1 MVGRSERMS
10 ESGSTFDDVFP
21 PCQITWTFSGS
32 QLKRSRGTRASAIFW
47 NAISYGN
54 SRVSSA
60 SKWDNQSRIVCFS
73 LLVLFFLTVDV
84 RRRLNQCVVASLTSE
99 NLLITLLQVCIS
111 HPSIIYVQFSICGQ
125 VFVEKESF
133 LKWKFSERLT
143 LLMLR
148 IGTGHDLASLLRSDG
163 RFDGACRYF
172 SLASHHHRHRSSF
185 YAELT
190 VARPFLPSVW
200 YSWRCKNEVRASR
213 WWVAN

>member
-1 MVGRSERMS
+1 MRYMARLVHLLLAADNWGGFLPVLKTIR
-10 ESGSTFDDVFP
+10 P
-21 PCQITWTFSGS
+21 PTLVRTKVPPLHDSPNSSIFFQQITP
-32 QLKRSRGTRASAIFW
+32 L
-47 NAISYGN
+47 
-54 SRVSSA
+54 SSA
-60 SKWDNQSRIVCFS
+60 SKWDNQSKIVCFS

-99 NLLITLLQVCIS
+99 NLPITLLQVCIS

-133 LKWKFSERLT
+133 LKWKSSERLT

-200 YSWRCKNEVRASR
+200 YSWRCKNEVRTSR